1 MSWDNV
7 WPLPR
12 PSYSPEELERAVTK
26 ALAEFNVK
34 RLPLESY
41 DDWEEEDETPGIAVR
56 VALPVRLLE
65 ENDDE
70 PVDDEDHEG
79 LFTVA
84 TNVLGDDSERWEV
97 CVHSND
103 AQNREA
109 NMTIGLIAARVS
121 VLLGGPDEPEPL

>member
-12 PSYSPEELERAVTK
+12 KDYPVEELERAVTK
-26 ALAEFNVK
+26 ALGEFGVK
-34 RLPLESY
+34 RLPLEPY
-41 DDWEEEDETPGIAVR
+41 DDWEEEDETPGLAVR

-70 PVDDEDHEG
+70 PVDDEDHEA
-79 LFTVA
+79 LFTVTA
-84 TNVLGDDSERWEV
+84 NVLGDDSERWEV

-121 VLLGGPDEPEPL
+121 VLLGGSDEPVPL

>member
-12 PSYSPEELERAVTK
+12 TYSTDELEQAVVK
-26 ALAEFNVK
+26 ALREFGVK
-34 RLPLESY
+34 RLPLETY
-41 DDWEEEDETPGIAVR
+41 IDWEESEEPPGIAVR
-56 VALPVRLLE
+56 VALPVRLLVQ
-65 ENDDE
+65 NGDE
-70 PVDDEDHEG
+70 PANQRDHEG
-79 LFTVA
+79 VFLVA
-84 TNVLGDDSERWEV
+84 TNVLDDDSERWEV

>member
-12 PSYSPEELERAVTK
+12 STYSPDELEQAVTT
-26 ALAEFNVK
+26 ALREFGVK
-34 RLPLESY
+34 RLPLETY
-41 DDWEEEDETPGIAVR
+41 VDWEEGDEPPGIAVR
-56 VALPVRLLE
+56 VALPVRLLD
-65 ENDDE
+65 ENGDE
-70 PVDDEDHEG
+70 PADGGDHEG

-121 VLLGGPDEPEPL
+121 VLLGGPDEPEPS